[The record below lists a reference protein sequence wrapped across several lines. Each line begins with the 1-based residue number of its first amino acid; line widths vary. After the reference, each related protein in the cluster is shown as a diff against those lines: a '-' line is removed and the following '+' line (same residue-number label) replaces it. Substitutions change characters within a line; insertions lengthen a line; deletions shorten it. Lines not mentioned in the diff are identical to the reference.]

1 MPSLL
6 PAAAVDEY
14 NEVELPLELL
24 LAGEDCNDVLV
35 AAAKALDED
44 FNRGKVLLPLTS
56 SAGGVSGML

>member
-1 MPSLL
+1 
-6 PAAAVDEY
+6 
-14 NEVELPLELL
+14 LPLELL

-56 SAGGVSGML
+56 SAGNGVSGML